1 MYHLFRLLCL
11 VNSFMFFRVLLL
23 CLVLFYA
30 FISFGDVQAH
40 CVGLFLSPRDM
51 VVLCHFSL
59 TQGYSD
65 IQAGEKYYS

>member
-11 VNSFMFFRVLLL
+11 VNSSISFQSFVVM
-23 CLVLFYA
+23 VLFYA
-30 FISFGDVQAH
+30 FISFGDVQTH
-40 CVGLFLSPRDM
+40 CVGLFLSSTNM

>member
-1 MYHLFRLLCL
+1 MLG
-11 VNSFMFFRVLLL
+11 
-23 CLVLFYA
+23 LFYA
-30 FISFGDVQAH
+30 FISFGDVQTH
-40 CVGLFLSPRDM
+40 CVGLFLSSTNM